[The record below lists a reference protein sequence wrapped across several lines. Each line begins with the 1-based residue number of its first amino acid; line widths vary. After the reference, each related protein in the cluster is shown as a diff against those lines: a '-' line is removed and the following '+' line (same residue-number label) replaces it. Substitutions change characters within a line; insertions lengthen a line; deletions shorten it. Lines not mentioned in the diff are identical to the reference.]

1 MLLLASSG
9 VWERGRES
17 HIVNSRD
24 KWFDGGVKLNKD
36 DDNGSEEKE
45 ERTRRRKKVKSSS
58 HFRKLE
64 KMWENLRDHRAL
76 DVGGEEKYLHCDT
89 KCWAAS
95 ETLRLNTEV
104 KHDFQPALR
113 RG

>member
-36 DDNGSEEKE
+36 DDNGSREK
-45 ERTRRRKKVKSSS
+45 RRENEKKSKKFKS
-58 HFRKLE
+58 F
-64 KMWENLRDHRAL
+64 
-76 DVGGEEKYLHCDT
+76 
-89 KCWAAS
+89 
-95 ETLRLNTEV
+95 
-104 KHDFQPALR
+104 
-113 RG
+113 